1 MALSP
6 VIVGGDLRA
15 VDFGLALVD
24 GVGVAIIYGIVFFGA
39 LNNFRL
45 FILLNFMPLEF

>member
-1 MALSP
+1 M
-6 VIVGGDLRA
+6 RA

-39 LNNFRL
+39 VNNLRL